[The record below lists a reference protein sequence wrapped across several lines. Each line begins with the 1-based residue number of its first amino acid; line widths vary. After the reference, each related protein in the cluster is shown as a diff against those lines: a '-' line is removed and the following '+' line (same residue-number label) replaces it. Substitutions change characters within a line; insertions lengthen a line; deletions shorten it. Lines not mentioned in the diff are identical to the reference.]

1 MSNEQQ
7 QQQQQQQQIRGALV
21 AVMVSEPGRRHKSTG
36 FRFMNSVV
44 RQMSIALALRV
55 ASRVAVFISE
65 LDGPGPAGPYVCVAK
80 SRFPEADRG
89 VVCVTLQCTTM
100 NRCAQQTRMERN

>member
-1 MSNEQQ
+1 MSNE
-7 QQQQQQQQIRGALV
+7 QQQQQQQIRGALV

-65 LDGPGPAGPYVCVAK
+65 LDGAGPAVCMRSQITLSG
-80 SRFPEADRG
+80 SRSRSGMRYPAMHDNE
-89 VVCVTLQCTTM
+89 
-100 NRCAQQTRMERN
+100 

>member
-1 MSNEQQ
+1 MSNE
-7 QQQQQQQQIRGALV
+7 QQQQQQQIRGALV

-65 LDGPGPAGPYVCVAK
+65 LDGAGPGRAVCMRSQITLSG
-80 SRFPEADRG
+80 SRSRSGMRYPAMHDNE
-89 VVCVTLQCTTM
+89 
-100 NRCAQQTRMERN
+100 

>member
-1 MSNEQQ
+1 MSNEQQQ

-65 LDGPGPAGPYVCVAK
+65 HGAGPAVCMRSQITLSG
-80 SRFPEADRG
+80 SRSRSGMRYPAMHDNE
-89 VVCVTLQCTTM
+89 
-100 NRCAQQTRMERN
+100 